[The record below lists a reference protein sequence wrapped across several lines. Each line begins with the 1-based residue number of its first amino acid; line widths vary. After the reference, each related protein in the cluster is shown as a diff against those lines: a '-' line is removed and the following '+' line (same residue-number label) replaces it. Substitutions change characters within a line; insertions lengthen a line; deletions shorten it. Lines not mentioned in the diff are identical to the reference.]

1 MTARTRRLAAVL
13 AGIAATAM
21 LMAGPAHALGG
32 KKGRVDTKP
41 GCFGAG
47 SQGHTRERLEQARGL
62 KILGVHEDVTGIK
75 VIDNKNNTVFKGM
88 PKVGQVIP
96 LQGMRFAYLEATTRG
111 TNGCLVKYAPQ

>member
-75 VIDNKNNTVFKGM
+75 EMVRLKFTF
-88 PKVGQVIP
+88 
-96 LQGMRFAYLEATTRG
+96 TTTGADDAVHIVVPVPAWRP
-111 TNGCLVKYAPQ
+111 Y